1 MNTVV
6 AKTLAKIGL
15 LVAMIVIATGA
26 PAKAQSLQYPL
37 NANIP
42 FDFSVGNE
50 KLTAGKYS
58 FRRAQ
63 PSAGDMIVQIT
74 GDGHSIITRSTV
86 PVLTFNPREKSVLI
100 FHRYGDQYFL
110 VQVWPAGA
118 TTGREL
124 IKSRAER
131 EVARKA
137 HDYVGMATLKA
148 PQPETVT
155 IVANLP

>member
-1 MNTVV
+1 MNTAV
-6 AKTLAKIGL
+6 AKALAKFGL

-26 PAKAQSLQYPL
+26 PAKAQTLEYPL

-42 FDFSVGNE
+42 FDFTVGNE

-58 FRRAQ
+58 LRRAQ

-74 GDGHSIITRSTV
+74 GGEHSIITRSTV
-86 PVLTFNPREKSVLI
+86 PVETFRPREKSVLI
-100 FHRYGDQYFL
+100 FHRYGDEYFL
-110 VQVWPAGA
+110 VQVWPAGG

-131 EVARKA
+131 EAQRKT
-137 HDYVGMATLKA
+137 HDNVGMAAMKA